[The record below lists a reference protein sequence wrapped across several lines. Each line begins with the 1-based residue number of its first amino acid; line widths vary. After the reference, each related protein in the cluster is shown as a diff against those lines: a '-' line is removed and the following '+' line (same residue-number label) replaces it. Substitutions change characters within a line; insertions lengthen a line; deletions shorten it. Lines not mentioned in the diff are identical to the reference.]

1 MQGYTQLHGKKKKI
15 ASQRQMEL
23 CDFESSL
30 GYKVFA
36 LSQDYIV
43 EILSTKQTITKKRSR
58 KTKCC

>member
-1 MQGYTQLHGKKKKI
+1 
-15 ASQRQMEL
+15 MEL

-43 EILSTKQTITKKRSR
+43 EILSTKQTITKK
-58 KTKCC
+58 KEAEKQKCC